1 MARHRLWMRGVLPVG
16 LIVAAISAWA
26 DAARACPFCSAT
38 QQTLGEELKSADAAV
53 LAELIKAPPPY
64 DPTKDNGAS
73 FRGLDPEMNNATFRI
88 VEKLTGGE
96 NLLTTETIE
105 VPYFGPADK
114 DKLFLITGIRT
125 DRLDWTT
132 PLPLSEAAEEYV
144 RKLPALP
151 EQGADRLDFFQ
162 EYLEHEDPMLAQD
175 AYDEFARAPYDAVIG
190 LKDRMDHDRIVA
202 WINDVEL
209 APSRRR
215 LYLTMLGVCGQD
227 GDLAML
233 EYYMSPTEAHFKT
246 AADLSLASG
255 GAAIPSLFRPALYEA
270 AERYERL
277 KKQGLDAMIACYLT
291 LKGADGL
298 PLVEDLFLK
307 DPNGDFKDIFSAI
320 YALRFHGE
328 ETDIIPRQRLI
339 ESMRL
344 VLDNPTFA
352 DQVIADLS
360 RWEDWGVM
368 DRLAKMFKE
377 ADENSYVRQ
386 PVATYMF
393 IASEQGGDVG
403 KRAEKHLDELRNV
416 DEQAVDDAE
425 RNLGFGLFAQARPQS
440 TGSQGASA
448 DAATNNLVDAS
459 AATAAADPPA
469 ERDAPSSTPEA
480 AEVKVALPS
489 GADSTLSTADMAL
502 EDPADDPA
510 AEAAGEA
517 AADGDPSRRVAQ
529 AGPGQIGQ
537 PSRPLAAEEPDAVSP
552 PSRLAILGG
561 TAVAVVVLAG
571 LFALLIR
578 GLGNRTA

>member
-1 MARHRLWMRGVLPVG
+1 
-16 LIVAAISAWA
+16 
-26 DAARACPFCSAT
+26 
-38 QQTLGEELKSADAAV
+38 
-53 LAELIKAPPPY
+53 
-64 DPTKDNGAS
+64 
-73 FRGLDPEMNNATFRI
+73 
-88 VEKLTGGE
+88 
-96 NLLTTETIE
+96 
-105 VPYFGPADK
+105 
-114 DKLFLITGIRT
+114 
-125 DRLDWTT
+125 
-132 PLPLSEAAEEYV
+132 
-144 RKLPALP
+144 
-151 EQGADRLDFFQ
+151 
-162 EYLEHEDPMLAQD
+162 
-175 AYDEFARAPYDAVIG
+175 
-190 LKDRMDHDRIVA
+190 
-202 WINDVEL
+202 
-209 APSRRR
+209 
-215 LYLTMLGVCGQD
+215 
-227 GDLAML
+227 ML

-440 TGSQGASA
+440 TGSQRASA
-448 DAATNNLVDAS
+448 DAATNNLADAS
-459 AATAAADPPA
+459 AATAIADPPA

-510 AEAAGEA
+510 AEAAGETT
-517 AADGDPSRRVAQ
+517 ADGDPSHRVAQ

-578 GLGNRTA
+578 GLGSRTA